1 MSLKEKM
8 LKMNNNE
15 GIKFMSER
23 TKGDIKELIGQKVT
37 IKDFEFINGD
47 NGEYVVFIV
56 DEIADSFF
64 FGGSVLTSNL
74 KTLSEEEKKEVQEN
88 GLPVEIYE
96 AKSKNKRNYISYH
109 IVSYHNLHQLCA
121 VILDVEAGIKKN
133 SRCVAYID
141 VRKHCEFFL

>member
-23 TKGDIKELIGQKVT
+23 TKGDIHELLGQKVT
-37 IKDFEFINGD
+37 IKDYDFLSGD

-74 KTLSEEEKKEVQEN
+74 KALSEEEKKEVQEN

-96 AKSKNKRNYISYH
+96 AKSKSKRNYIGAKFYPDE
-109 IVSYHNLHQLCA
+109 VTDDLP
-121 VILDVEAGIKKN
+121 
-133 SRCVAYID
+133 
-141 VRKHCEFFL
+141 F

>member
-8 LKMNNNE
+8 LRKNNNE

-23 TKGDIKELIGQKVT
+23 TKGDIHELIGQKVT
-37 IKDFEFINGD
+37 IRDFDFLSGD

-56 DEIADSFF
+56 DEIGDSFF

-74 KTLSEEEKKEVQEN
+74 KDLSEDEKEEVKAN

-96 AKSKNKRNYISYH
+96 AKSKSKRNYIGAKFYPDE
-109 IVSYHNLHQLCA
+109 VTDDLP
-121 VILDVEAGIKKN
+121 
-133 SRCVAYID
+133 
-141 VRKHCEFFL
+141 F